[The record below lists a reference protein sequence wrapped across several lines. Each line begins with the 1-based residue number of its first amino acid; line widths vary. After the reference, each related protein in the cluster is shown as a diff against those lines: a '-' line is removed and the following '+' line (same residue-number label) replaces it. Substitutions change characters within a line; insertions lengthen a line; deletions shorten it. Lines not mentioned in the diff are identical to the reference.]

1 MEIWYNI
8 LHKPTTVYIKF
19 YRRNLEVKKEVR
31 RIAVLAS
38 GSGTTLQAIIDAIIA
53 RTLDIRVVTVVS
65 DKKDAYAL
73 RRAEMAGME
82 KHVLQ
87 ATTAEERDEEL
98 VKVLEKADIDLVV
111 LAGYLKLIGPK
122 VLGKFAVIN
131 THPSLLPKYG
141 GKGMHGMHVHQ
152 AVVDNHEKESGV
164 TLHFANSEYDKGQV
178 IWQTHVPVY
187 PEDTADDVSDRV
199 QAAEKTQLV
208 SMLRAFSEGKI
219 EIP

>member
-1 MEIWYNI
+1 M
-8 LHKPTTVYIKF
+8 
-19 YRRNLEVKKEVR
+19 KKEVR

-38 GSGTTLQAIIDAIIA
+38 GSGTTLQAIIDAII
-53 RTLDIRVVTVVS
+53 RGVLDIRVVTVVS
-65 DKKDAYAL
+65 DKRDAFAL
-73 RRAEMAGME
+73 RRAEMAGMGT
-82 KHVLQ
+82 HVLQ

-98 VKVLEKADIDLVV
+98 TEVLKKAEIDLVV

-122 VLGKFAVIN
+122 VLDNFTVIN

-141 GKGMHGMHVHQ
+141 GKGMHGMYVHQ

-164 TLHFANSEYDKGQV
+164 TLHFVNSEYDKGPT

-187 PEDTADDVSDRV
+187 LEDTADDVSARV

-208 SMLRAFSEGKI
+208 SMLKAFSEGKI
-219 EIP
+219 DIP

>member
-1 MEIWYNI
+1 M
-8 LHKPTTVYIKF
+8 
-19 YRRNLEVKKEVR
+19 KKEVR

-38 GSGTTLQAIIDAIIA
+38 GSGTTLEAIINAIVA
-53 RTLDIRVVTVVS
+53 RTLDIRVVIVMS
-65 DKKDAYAL
+65 DKRDAFAL
-73 RRAEMAGME
+73 RRAEMNGIASY
-82 KHVLQ
+82 VLQ
-87 ATTAEERDEEL
+87 GKTDEECDEEMTDIL
-98 VKVLEKADIDLVV
+98 KTGDIDLVV

-122 VLGKFAVIN
+122 MLKNFTVIN

-164 TLHFANSEYDKGQV
+164 TVHFVNSEYDKRQV

-187 PEDTADDVSDRV
+187 PEDTADDVSARV

-208 SMLRAFSEGKI
+208 SILKAFSEGKI
-219 EIP
+219 DIP